1 MKLQIGIELFKR
13 TMACAAFAACAN
25 TVYAGLVETNP
36 LYIAAIAEGYAVIN
50 KGIKGQTHNQEEI
63 AVLQNSI
70 AAEYTMMKKWEQ
82 KYNSYLKTAQ
92 GYGSSLKASMGIY
105 SEGVRT
111 LQYLW
116 QIKKAIGAN
125 PEGAFATFS
134 MNNLYLETAAEF
146 LKVYNLLNTTVA
158 KGGTKNMLNGAERT
172 QVLWSVNDELAYLN
186 RKLRSLIISISY
198 YNFKDVW
205 NNATAGIAHRGSRE
219 VAEQALDRWK
229 RAAKVT
235 MTISRY

>member
-1 MKLQIGIELFKR
+1 MRLRIGIELIKR

-25 TVYAGLVETNP
+25 SVYAGIVETNP
-36 LYIAAIAEGYAVIN
+36 LCIAAIAEGYAVIN

-63 AVLQNSI
+63 AILQNSI

-92 GYGSSLKASMGIY
+92 GYGTSLKASMGIY

-116 QIKKAIGAN
+116 QIRKAIGQN

-134 MNNLYLETAAEF
+134 MNNLYLET
-146 LKVYNLLNTTVA
+146 
-158 KGGTKNMLNGAERT
+158 
-172 QVLWSVNDELAYLN
+172 S
-186 RKLRSLIISISY
+186 
-198 YNFKDVW
+198 
-205 NNATAGIAHRGSRE
+205 SRVPE
-219 VAEQALDRWK
+219 GV
-229 RAAKVT
+229 
-235 MTISRY
+235 

>member
-1 MKLQIGIELFKR
+1 
-13 TMACAAFAACAN
+13 
-25 TVYAGLVETNP
+25 
-36 LYIAAIAEGYAVIN
+36 
-50 KGIKGQTHNQEEI
+50 
-63 AVLQNSI
+63 
-70 AAEYTMMKKWEQ
+70 MKKWEQ

-92 GYGSSLKASMGIY
+92 GYGTSLKASMGIY

-116 QIKKAIGAN
+116 QIRKAIGQN

-146 LKVYNLLNTTVA
+146 LKVYNLLNNTVA

-172 QVLWSVNDELAYLN
+172 QVLWSINDELAYLN
-186 RKLRSLIISISY
+186 KKLRSLIISISY
-198 YNFKDVW
+198 YNLRDVW

>member
-1 MKLQIGIELFKR
+1 MRLRTAIDKIKR
-13 TMACAAFAACAN
+13 TMACAVLVACAT
-25 TVYAGLVETNP
+25 TVYAGAVETNP
-36 LYIAAIAEGYAVIN
+36 LCIAAIAEGYAVIN
-50 KGIKGQTHNQEEI
+50 KGINSQKSNQQEI
-63 AVLQNSI
+63 AILQNSI
-70 AAEYTMMKKWEQ
+70 GAEYTMMKKWEK

-92 GYGSSLKASMGIY
+92 GYGTSLKASMGIY
-105 SEGVRT
+105 SEGVKT

-116 QIKKAIGAN
+116 QIKKAIGEN

-146 LKVYNLLNTTVA
+146 LKVYNLLNYMVA
-158 KGGTKNMLNGAERT
+158 EGGSKNMLNGAERT
-172 QVLWSVNDELAYLN
+172 QVLWSANDELVYLN
-186 RKLRSLIISISY
+186 KKLRGLIISITY
-198 YNFKDVW
+198 YTWKDVW

-219 VAEQALDRWK
+219 VAGQALDRWK

>member
-1 MKLQIGIELFKR
+1 
-13 TMACAAFAACAN
+13 
-25 TVYAGLVETNP
+25 
-36 LYIAAIAEGYAVIN
+36 
-50 KGIKGQTHNQEEI
+50 
-63 AVLQNSI
+63 
-70 AAEYTMMKKWEQ
+70 MMKKWEK

-92 GYGSSLKASMGIY
+92 GYGTSLKASMGIY
-105 SEGVRT
+105 SEVVKT

-116 QIKKAIGAN
+116 QIKKAIGEN

-146 LKVYNLLNTTVA
+146 LKVYNLLNYMVA
-158 KGGTKNMLNGAERT
+158 EGGSKNMLNGAERT
-172 QVLWSVNDELAYLN
+172 QVLWSANDELVYLN
-186 RKLRSLIISISY
+186 KKLRGLIISITY
-198 YNFKDVW
+198 YTWKDVW

-219 VAEQALDRWK
+219 VAGQALDRWK

>member
-1 MKLQIGIELFKR
+1 MRLRTAIDKIKR
-13 TMACAAFAACAN
+13 TMACAALAACAT
-25 TVYAGLVETNP
+25 TVYAGVVETNP
-36 LYIAAIAEGYAVIN
+36 LCIAAIAEGYAVIN
-50 KGIKGQTHNQEEI
+50 KGINSQKSNQQEI
-63 AVLQNSI
+63 AILQNSI
-70 AAEYTMMKKWEQ
+70 GAEYTMMKKWEK

-92 GYGSSLKASMGIY
+92 GYGTSLKASMGIY
-105 SEGVRT
+105 SEGVKT

-116 QIKKAIGAN
+116 QIKKAIGEN

-146 LKVYNLLNTTVA
+146 LKVYNLLNNMVA
-158 KGGTKNMLNGAERT
+158 EGGSKNMLNGAERT
-172 QVLWSVNDELAYLN
+172 QVLWSANDELAYLN
-186 RKLRSLIISISY
+186 KKLRGLIISITY
-198 YNFKDVW
+198 YTWKDVW

-219 VAEQALDRWK
+219 VAGQALDRWK

>member
-1 MKLQIGIELFKR
+1 MRLRIGIELIKR

-25 TVYAGLVETNP
+25 TVYAGIVETNP
-36 LYIAAIAEGYAVIN
+36 LCIAAIAEGYAVIN
-50 KGIKGQTHNQEEI
+50 KG
-63 AVLQNSI
+63 
-70 AAEYTMMKKWEQ
+70 MKWEQ

-92 GYGSSLKASMGIY
+92 GYGTSLKASMGIY

-116 QIKKAIGAN
+116 QIRKAIGQN

-146 LKVYNLLNTTVA
+146 LKVYNLLNNTVA
-158 KGGTKNMLNGAERT
+158 KGGTTNMLNGAERT
-172 QVLWSVNDELAYLN
+172 QVLWSINDELAYLN
-186 RKLRSLIISISY
+186 KKLRSLIISISY
-198 YNFKDVW
+198 YNLKDVW
-205 NNATAGIAHRGSRE
+205 INATAGIAHRGSRE
-219 VAEQALDRWK
+219 VAAYALDRWK

-235 MTISRY
+235 MNISRY